1 MLIYVVFLLFVFSLL
16 ALDLG
21 VFHKAQKEVSMKESL
36 AWTAVWVSLAL
47 LFGTVVYWMYD
58 TNFLNV
64 NPINPET
71 HAVTAPG
78 KAMIDFYTGYL
89 IEESLSLDNIFVMAL
104 IFAFFRI
111 KLAFQ
116 HNILFWG
123 ILGAVVFRLIMI
135 VLGTAFVEQF
145 HWAMYVFGVIL
156 LYSAFKMLKE
166 SDEESDFK
174 KSIGVRLLS
183 KIIPIDWDNQSGA
196 YIVRK
201 DGKRVATIILACL
214 VVIEFTDVVFA
225 VDSIPAIFAVT
236 KDPFIVFTSNIFA
249 ILGLR
254 SLYFFLSGMLH
265 RFEYLKYS
273 LVFVLAFIGLKMI
286 LGDWEVVHNMPSW
299 VSLMIIGVA
308 LATGLL
314 VSLSKTAEKKQ

>member
-1 MLIYVVFLLFVFSLL
+1 MLIYGIFLLFVFSLL

-21 VFHKAQKEVSMKESL
+21 VFHKSNKPVSMKESL

-58 TNFLNV
+58 TNFLGVNV
-64 NPINPET
+64 AKGTGGLRTSPLQ
-71 HAVTAPG
+71 
-78 KAMIDFYTGYL
+78 AMIDFYTGYL

-104 IFAFFRI
+104 IFSFFRI
-111 KLAFQ
+111 QEKFQ

-123 ILGAVVFRLIMI
+123 ILGAVVFRLLMI
-135 VLGTAFVEQF
+135 LLGTAFVEQF

-156 LYSAFKMLKE
+156 LYSAYKMLRE

-174 KSIGVRLLS
+174 ESIGVKLLG
-183 KIIPIDWDNQSGA
+183 KIIPIDWDEQSGA
-196 YIVRK
+196 YTVMK
-201 DGKRVATIILACL
+201 NGKRMATVLLACL
-214 VVIEFTDVVFA
+214 VVIEFTDVLFA

-273 LVFVLAFIGLKMI
+273 LVFILAFIGVKMLI
-286 LGDWEVVHNMPSW
+286 MEWYEIESWISLIAIFTALLLGIA
-299 VSLMIIGVA
+299 VSLK
-308 LATGLL
+308 
-314 VSLSKTAEKKQ
+314 KTSGESEA

>member
-1 MLIYVVFLLFVFSLL
+1 
-16 ALDLG
+16 
-21 VFHKAQKEVSMKESL
+21 
-36 AWTAVWVSLAL
+36 
-47 LFGTVVYWMYD
+47 VVYWMYD

-64 NPINPET
+64 NPLNPET
-71 HAVTAPG
+71 HAVTAPS

-111 KLAFQ
+111 KPAFQ

-174 KSIGVRLLS
+174 KSIGVRLLG

-214 VVIEFTDVVFA
+214 VVIEFTDIVFA

-273 LVFVLAFIGLKMI
+273 LVFVLAFIGLKMLI
-286 LGDWEVVHNMPSW
+286 MDWVEIESW
-299 VSLMIIGVA
+299 ISLTVIGVA
-308 LATGLL
+308 LTVGLL
-314 VSLSKTAEKKQ
+314 VSLSKTSDKMKL

>member
-1 MLIYVVFLLFVFSLL
+1 MLVYIVFLLFVFSLL

-21 VFHKAQKEVSMKESL
+21 VFHKSQKEVSMKESL

-47 LFGTVVYWMYD
+47 LFGGVVYWMYD

-71 HAVTAPG
+71 HSITAPG

-111 KLAFQ
+111 KPQYQ

-135 VLGTAFVEQF
+135 VLGTAFVAQF

-174 KSIGVRLLS
+174 KSFGVRLLS
-183 KIIPIDWDNQSGA
+183 KVIPIDWEHQTGA

-201 DGKRVATIILACL
+201 DYFAGLFGSNRIYGHRIRGRFHSGYFCRHQRSVHCLYLQYLCNSRLAKLVFFPLGNVAP
-214 VVIEFTDVVFA
+214 FR
-225 VDSIPAIFAVT
+225 IPQ
-236 KDPFIVFTSNIFA
+236 VFTGVCIGIHRSENA
-249 ILGLR
+249 GHGLDRNRKLGFINR
-254 SLYFFLSGMLH
+254 NRRGIDSGIVGFFIED
-265 RFEYLKYS
+265 F
-273 LVFVLAFIGLKMI
+273 
-286 LGDWEVVHNMPSW
+286 
-299 VSLMIIGVA
+299 
-308 LATGLL
+308 
-314 VSLSKTAEKKQ
+314 

>member
-1 MLIYVVFLLFVFSLL
+1 MLVYLIFLLFVFSLL

-21 VFHKAQKEVSMKESL
+21 VFHRSQKTVSMKESL

-47 LFGTVVYWMYD
+47 LFGGVIYWIYD
-58 TNFLNV
+58 THFMGV
-64 NPINPET
+64 GT
-71 HAVTAPG
+71 QPG
-78 KAMIDFYTGYL
+78 FNDPTKAMIDFYTGYL

-104 IFAFFRI
+104 IFSFFKIEER
-111 KLAFQ
+111 FQ

-135 VLGTAFVEQF
+135 VLGTAFVSQF

-156 LYSAFKMLKE
+156 LYSAYKMFKE
-166 SDEESDFK
+166 SDEESDFRK
-174 KSIGVRLLS
+174 NAGVRLLS
-183 KIIPIDWDNQSGA
+183 KVIPIDWETQTGA
-196 YIVRK
+196 YVIRK
-201 DGKRVATIILACL
+201 NGKRFATILLACL
-214 VVIEFTDVVFA
+214 MVIEFTDILFA

-273 LVFVLAFIGLKMI
+273 LVLILAFIGVKMLLMDVVKLESWISLTVIATALVAGIVISLK
-286 LGDWEVVHNMPSW
+286 
-299 VSLMIIGVA
+299 
-308 LATGLL
+308 
-314 VSLSKTAEKKQ
+314 KTAAK